1 MFEAAALLFGRI
13 LDVGA
18 AIFGFA
24 TWIVPVVML
33 AVTWNQRPRSALAG
47 VGFAIRIF
55 VVAACL
61 SAIGLLLALL
71 SLAFAQNA
79 NWASPALVAIAAF
92 WLSGAVFL
100 YVAHRRRPLGDV
112 PSRSDRSDR
121 SRGEA

>member
-1 MFEAAALLFGRI
+1 MLEPAALSFGRI

-33 AVTWNQRPRSALAG
+33 AVTWKQRPRSSLAG
-47 VGFAIRIF
+47 VGFAISIF

-71 SLAFAQNA
+71 TLAFAQNA
-79 NWASPALVAIAAF
+79 SWASLALVAIAAF
-92 WLSGAVFL
+92 WLSGAVFI
-100 YVAHRRRPLGDV
+100 YVAHRRRRLGDV
-112 PSRSDRSDR
+112 PSRSDRA
-121 SRGEA
+121 RGES